1 MKGRA
6 IIAPAARPLPRS
18 LAMFWPF
25 TDARGRLE
33 YCPLA
38 DFGGVGLC
46 EGADI
51 SGRVVIAEPVTA
63 HEELRNASDLAG
75 CVVLVQRGQCD
86 FVSKALRAQRAGAIG
101 VLVANLPSDSAESDD
116 DAAFVMDAGSPGR
129 HSPAELAEIRIPAMM
144 MSFNLAVFVFKQT
157 RAATLE
163 HKPFMLTVKLLGA
176 QRAAWV
182 LEQRERMNS
191 SLAAVTK
198 QMDAAQRQEQ
208 RERRQREATKVLRG
222 RFDGLGGSSLSLS
235 DCKRSHSST
244 KTASV
249 RGVQRAS
256 RLDTGRSASVT
267 SDVVSDIV
275 SVASEAFTEPLTTR
289 MRRWELETD
298 HFTFTDNNFD
308 DEVGTSNSCSSG
320 SGHKYSHSSTGSV
333 SSVFRSTFQDIEAA
347 SGSAEEE
354 RPLAESVADNQSL
367 SMGPMLHPLC
377 PMTTALV
384 IIDVQNQFVHHGP
397 DSRHS
402 SHQRERRHQRHDASS
417 VSSSKTSRFRY
428 AVENEL
434 LPTIQD
440 VLLASRVCEGIEI
453 VYSIVESAT
462 RDGRERS
469 PVYKRAG
476 IHVTRNGFGAQI
488 PALIAPDMDH
498 DFVLPRPG
506 IKWVWPC
513 PLVDVKMVSN
523 FGCGRCWQRV

>member
-1 MKGRA
+1 
-6 IIAPAARPLPRS
+6 
-18 LAMFWPF
+18 MFWPF

-38 DFGGVGLC
+38 DFGGIGLC

-51 SGRVVIAEPVTA
+51 SGRVVVAEPVTA
-63 HEELRNASDLAG
+63 HEELRNVSDLAG
-75 CVVLVQRGQCD
+75 CVAIVQRGQCD
-86 FVSKALRAQRAGAIG
+86 FVSKALRAQRAGAVAI
-101 VLVANLPSDSAESDD
+101 LVANSPSDSSESDN

-163 HKPFMLTVKLLGA
+163 LEPFVLTIKLLGA

-182 LEQRERMNS
+182 LEQRERMNL
-191 SLAAVTK
+191 SLAVVTK

-222 RFDGLGGSSLSLS
+222 RFDGLGGSSLSLV
-235 DCKRSHSST
+235 DCRRGRSAT

-249 RGVQRAS
+249 RGD
-256 RLDTGRSASVT
+256 RLVFGLEAGRGASVV
-267 SDVVSDIV
+267 SDVVSDIM

-289 MRRWELETD
+289 MRRWELESNHFDFTD
-298 HFTFTDNNFD
+298 FTDNNFE
-308 DEVGTSNSCSSG
+308 DEDGTSNSCSSG
-320 SGHKYSHSSTGSV
+320 SGHKYNHSSTGSI
-333 SSVFRSTFQDIEAA
+333 SSVFRSTFQEVKAA
-347 SGSAEEE
+347 SGSTEEE
-354 RPLAESVADNQSL
+354 RLRTESVTDNQSI
-367 SMGPMLHPLC
+367 STGSMLHPLC

-384 IIDVQNQFVHHGP
+384 ILDMQNQFVLHGS

-402 SHQRERRHQRHDASS
+402 SHRRERHHRRHDSSS
-417 VSSSKTSRFRY
+417 VSSNRTSRFRY

-440 VLLASRVCEGIEI
+440 VLLASRACEGIEI
-453 VYSIVESAT
+453 VYSVVESTT

-488 PALIAPDMDH
+488 PTLIAPDVDH

-506 IKWVWPC
+506 IK
-513 PLVDVKMVSN
+513 
-523 FGCGRCWQRV
+523 